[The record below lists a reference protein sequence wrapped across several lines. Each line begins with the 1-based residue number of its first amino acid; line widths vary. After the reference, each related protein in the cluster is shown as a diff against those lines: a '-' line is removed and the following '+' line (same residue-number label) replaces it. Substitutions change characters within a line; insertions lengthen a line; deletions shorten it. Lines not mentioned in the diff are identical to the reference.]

1 MGRCLRVTAAVVV
14 ASGCVSASLEVR
26 SAEAACQLITATHS
40 AATQAEAA
48 QTSRALAVQSAY
60 QLKSARRWSYVT
72 LSARRVK
79 GDPFWKAVRPNG
91 VPPRAQL
98 KPDLVSSH
106 FYTTCFTG
114 VVVPYVCTTGS
125 TVCGR

>member
-1 MGRCLRVTAAVVV
+1 M
-14 ASGCVSASLEVR
+14 
-26 SAEAACQLITATHS
+26 
-40 AATQAEAA
+40 
-48 QTSRALAVQSAY
+48 QSAY

-72 LSARRVK
+72 LSARKVK

-91 VPPRAQL
+91 VPADAQL
-98 KPDLVSSH
+98 KPDLVTAR

-125 TVCGR
+125 MACGN

>member
-1 MGRCLRVTAAVVV
+1 MLRFLRMTAAVLVT
-14 ASGCVSASLEVR
+14 AGCVFVSLELG

-40 AATQAEAA
+40 AATKAEAA
-48 QTSRALAVQSAY
+48 QTSRTLAVQSAY

-91 VPPRAQL
+91 VPPGAQL
-98 KPDLVSSH
+98 KPDLVTSH